1 MSTLQ
6 RVSVAIMTA
15 AALAG
20 SGLQAA
26 ATPPV
31 PPATTYTVSVGSSTT
46 AYRFP
51 DDSPASPYIDKDGTF
66 YFQQSHALYE
76 ATASRQ
82 WNFYTGSNFDTATK
96 STAISGAVN
105 PADSRDKNSD
115 TTWRCNN
122 SPTGLES
129 TYVNGGAGS
138 YSQRNY
144 CDLIGTWVDP
154 DTGNWIGLVHNEFT
168 PQPFGDGL
176 HYDSIDYAVSTNQGK
191 VWTIKGHAIT
201 SPYSIKRGDNTA
213 FPHETYDYGDG
224 DQRLFVD
231 TASGYFYVYYGSR
244 IIPKA
249 GEGGSNGGLA
259 HVARAPLSGKMAT
272 GSWSKWYD
280 GAWSQPG
287 VGGLESNMVPV
298 TAANQ
303 NGYTP
308 TADDYSPANT
318 GNVDEQVA
326 AGQLPAKS
334 DLFIMNIT
342 YNAYLGLYLGEP
354 EVVSGVQTQRFYVTD
369 NLATQKWYL
378 IGDSGSYKSGSWYR
392 WFLDPVN
399 KTSSTIIGRSF
410 RSYCSIACAG
420 SDGEYADL
428 AIDST
433 TPAAPPL
440 DPAKTYRVANGNG
453 RVLAQVS
460 GGTTTTS
467 LASATGSALE
477 AWSFAPNGDGS
488 YRIANA
494 STGRLLGV
502 DPTGVAGRAWGASL
516 SVTSPGATG
525 PTVGQQW
532 FVVPNTSSTG
542 ALSGGYRLVNRY
554 SGLVLGMSSQQGRL
568 TESTPVRHWTNST
581 GDAVGGSRTAAEQAL
596 TMTAVGVA
604 AGLSGVHV
612 LKANGK
618 ALDDPDW
625 SKTAGT
631 QLITWSPSG
640 QQNQSW
646 NLALQ
651 ADGTYTITNVYS
663 QLCADAEGGFTAAGT
678 KVIQWTC
685 TGRPNQRWI
694 VTEVASGAYLIVNAH
709 SGLPMTTASSTDGSK
724 VTQEPTTGGAGQ
736 QWSVS

>member
-1 MSTLQ
+1 MSTPL

-20 SGLQAA
+20 SSLQAA
-26 ATPPV
+26 AAPPV
-31 PPATTYTVSVGSSTT
+31 PPATTYTVSVGATT
-46 AYRFP
+46 KPYQYP
-51 DDSPASPYIDKDGTF
+51 DDAPATPYIDKDGTF

-96 STAISGAVN
+96 SATISGAVN

-129 TYVNGGAGS
+129 TYVNNGAGS

-191 VWTIKGHAIT
+191 VWTIKGHVIT
-201 SPYSIKRGDNTA
+201 SPYSTKRGDTTA
-213 FPHETYDYGDG
+213 FPNQTYNYGDG

-244 IIPKA
+244 VIPKA
-249 GEGGSNGGLA
+249 GAGGGNGGLA

-272 GSWSKWYD
+272 GSWSKWYN
-280 GAWSQPG
+280 GGWTQPG

-298 TAANQ
+298 TASNQ

-308 TADDYSPANT
+308 TADDYDPANT
-318 GNVDEQVA
+318 GNADQQIA

-378 IGDSGSYKSGSWYR
+378 IGDSGNYKSGSWYR

-399 KTSSTIIGRSF
+399 KTSSTIVGRSF
-410 RSYCSIACAG
+410 RSYCSIACAT

-428 AIDST
+428 SIDST
-433 TPAAPPL
+433 SPAAPVL
-440 DPAKTYRVANGNG
+440 DPTKTYRVANGNG

-460 GGTTTTS
+460 GSTSTTS
-467 LASATGSALE
+467 LATATGSTLE

-494 STGRLLGV
+494 STGRLLGA
-502 DPTGVAGRAWGASL
+502 DSTGNAGRAWGAAL
-516 SVTSPGATG
+516 SVTAPGTTG
-525 PTVGQQW
+525 PTPGQQW
-532 FVVPNTSSTG
+532 FVVPNTSSSGT
-542 ALSGGYRLVNRY
+542 LSGGYRLVNRY
-554 SGLVLGMSSQQGRL
+554 SGLVLGMSSQSGRL

-581 GDAVGGSRTAAEQAL
+581 GDPVGGSRTGAEQAL
-596 TMTAVGVA
+596 TMTAVGVVA
-604 AGLSGVHV
+604 NLNGVHTV
-612 LKANGK
+612 TANGK

-625 SKTAGT
+625 SKATGT
-631 QLITWSPSG
+631 QFITWSPSG

-646 NLALQ
+646 NFAQ
-651 ADGTYTITNVYS
+651 QTDGTYTISNGYS
-663 QLCADAEGGFTAAGT
+663 QLCADAEGGSTTAGT

-685 TGRPNQRWI
+685 TGRSNQRWI
-694 VTEVASGAYLIVNAH
+694 VTPTSSGYLIVNAH

-724 VTQEPTTGGAGQ
+724 VTQETTTGAVGQ